1 MFKTAHSGN
10 GTYFDEPRLE
20 VAINKNVIAIALEAV
35 PVVDHYVLHA
45 TQAVDDHLVDALEQ
59 PDDDEVEARG
69 RGGGGEERG

>member
-1 MFKTAHSGN
+1 MFKSAHSGN

-20 VAINKNVIAIALEAV
+20 VAINKDVIAIALEAV

-45 TQAVDDHLVDALEQ
+45 AQAVDDHLVDALEQ

-69 RGGGGEERG
+69 EGEWGNK